1 MLLIFCGMVTTE
13 LIRGEKMFQY
23 VYART
28 VSDNDGERMTETAV
42 NTILGLPYR
51 QPSNNAD
58 ASNQR

>member
-1 MLLIFCGMVTTE
+1 VK
-13 LIRGEKMFQY
+13 KMFQY